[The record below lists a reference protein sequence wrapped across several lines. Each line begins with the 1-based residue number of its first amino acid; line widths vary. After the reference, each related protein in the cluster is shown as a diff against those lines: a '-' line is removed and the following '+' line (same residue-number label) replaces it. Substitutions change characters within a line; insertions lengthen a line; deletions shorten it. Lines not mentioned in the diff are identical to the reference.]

1 MTYHVVEIRSLSD
14 LVNARESIKF
24 NEPVAYSMEIE
35 KAELENFDDNYLLYS
50 VNNKGIATEL

>member
-1 MTYHVVEIRSLSD
+1 MEYYAVEIRSLSD
-14 LVNARESIKF
+14 LANARESIKF

-35 KAELENFDDNYLLYS
+35 QAELENFANNYLLYS